1 MREGLLPIWN
11 LRKKQCPVLDG
22 FGPLKNEDG
31 SIITEDIDM
40 AEELNKFLTSVFTQ
54 EETTTVPVLEP
65 ETNNTFLNVEI
76 TKQKVKN
83 TIGEIKENGAQ
94 GHD

>member
-1 MREGLLPIWN
+1 M
-11 LRKKQCPVLDG
+11 
-22 FGPLKNEDG
+22 
-31 SIITEDIDM
+31 
-40 AEELNKFLTSVFTQ
+40 FTQ
-54 EETTTVPVLEP
+54 EDITTVPVLEP

-94 GHD
+94 GHDEISAKI

>member
-1 MREGLLPIWN
+1 MTSI
-11 LRKKQCPVLDG
+11 
-22 FGPLKNEDG
+22 GPLKHEDG
-31 SIITEDIDM
+31 SLITEDMDM
-40 AEELNKFLTSVFTQ
+40 AEELNKFFASVFTQ
-54 EETTTVPVLEP
+54 EDITTVPVLEP

-94 GHD
+94 GHDEISAKI